1 MKAINSFSKC
11 KVWTGAVLVLVVAL
25 LLAPLM
31 TRAETV
37 VRTGNSVSIGVS
49 QVVENDFY
57 ASAGSVTHS
66 GEVREDMYVVAG
78 SVTINGPIGADLTA
92 LGGTVQVN
100 APVGDDVRVIGGEVV
115 ISGEVKGDVFV
126 IGGLLKV
133 LSSASI
139 DGGIYFYGGEAEIE
153 GVVKGSVMGRAE
165 SITISSEVGAVD
177 VSAVNV
183 TLSDRANVRGDLS
196 YASVR
201 ELERAAG
208 AVVEGDIMQGTVA
221 KEDNRGNASLIFVL
235 SWIFTTLCI
244 FLVFRTRFAELLSE
258 IKRDTARVGLV
269 GLATFFVAP
278 LLSFI
283 LLATVLGAWLG
294 IVTLLSTLLLFL
306 ISWIILPILL
316 GGYIMSYV
324 AKGRRIDLWS
334 VLVGLF
340 AIIFLLYVPV
350 VGGLLIFFSF
360 VLVLGSLLYKLYV
373 VFRSLA

>member
-1 MKAINSFSKC
+1 MKKYYQKHITAQVAF
-11 KVWTGAVLVLVVAL
+11 VTLLTLMLVPNLVS
-25 LLAPLM
+25 
-31 TRAETV
+31 AETV

-100 APVGDDVRVIGGEVV
+100 APVGDDVRVMGGEVV

-208 AVVEGDIMQGTVA
+208 AVVEGDIMRGTVA
-221 KEDNRGNASLIFVL
+221 EEDNRGNASLIFVL

-244 FLVFRTRFAELLSE
+244 FLIFRTRFAELLSE

-269 GLATFFVAP
+269 GLATFFIAP

-306 ISWIILPILL
+306 ISWIILPVLL
-316 GGYIMSYV
+316 GGYIMSHLS
-324 AKGRRIDLWS
+324 KGRRIDLWS

-340 AIIFLLYVPV
+340 TVIFLSYIPV
-350 VGGLLIFFSF
+350 VGGLLIFISF
-360 VLVLGSLLYKLYV
+360 LLTIGSIAYLAY
-373 VFRSLA
+373 RSLKNLI

>member
-1 MKAINSFSKC
+1 MKNYFERIRSPQIAF
-11 KVWTGAVLVLVVAL
+11 VAML
-25 LLAPLM
+25 TLILIPSIVS
-31 TRAETV
+31 AETV

-49 QVVENDFY
+49 QIVENDFY

-100 APVGDDVRVIGGEVV
+100 APIGDDVRVMGGEVV

-133 LSSASI
+133 LSSATI
-139 DGGIYFYGGEAEIE
+139 NGGIYFYGGEAEIE

-165 SITISSEVGAVD
+165 SITISGEVGAVD
-177 VSAVNV
+177 VSAVNI
-183 TLSDRANVRGDLS
+183 TLGDRANVRGDLS

-208 AVVEGDIMQGTVA
+208 AVVEGDILRGTVA
-221 KEDNRGNASLIFVL
+221 EEDNRGNASLIFVL
-235 SWIFTTLCI
+235 SWIFTTLCV
-244 FLVFRTRFAELLSE
+244 FLIFRTRFGELLDE
-258 IKRDTARVGLV
+258 IKRDTARVGLI
-269 GLATFFVAP
+269 GLATFFIAP

-294 IVTLLSTLLLFL
+294 ILTLLSTLLLFL
-306 ISWIILPILL
+306 VSWIILPILL
-316 GGYIMSYV
+316 GGYIMSYLM
-324 AKGRRIDLWS
+324 KGRRIDLLS
-334 VLVGLF
+334 VLVGVFTL
-340 AIIFLLYVPV
+340 IFLSYIPV
-350 VGGLLIFFSF
+350 IGGLLIFLSF
-360 VLVLGSLLYKLYV
+360 VLVLGSLLQKLYV
-373 VFRSLA
+373 AFRSLT